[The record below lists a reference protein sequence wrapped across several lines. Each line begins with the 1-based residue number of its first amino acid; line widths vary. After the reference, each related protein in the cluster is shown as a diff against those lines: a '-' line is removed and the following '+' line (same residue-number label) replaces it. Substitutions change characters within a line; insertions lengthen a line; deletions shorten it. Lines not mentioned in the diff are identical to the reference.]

1 MPIVTVPD
9 PISGGAGA
17 AITTTQVINA
27 MWDNSQLRTD
37 ESNARISAG
46 LADVGPAPLIGV
58 PLLDKSYVPP
68 LPPQLQDPNIMDGE
82 AMYNTQL
89 QKLVDLMGQ
98 SIADFFQNYFPL
110 GPYDEAV
117 EWMRKA
123 IVDGGSGLNPGVE
136 TQLWERGK
144 ARLLEES
151 MEAEA
156 SLTESWAARN
166 YPLPPGALVY
176 GLQRI
181 QLDRSRKLAETS
193 RDIAIKSF
201 DTEIENVRFA
211 VKETLDL
218 RSKAMSAMADYIRTL
233 MMGPQTAMQLA
244 TGLAG
249 LELDVN
255 RSLVAL
261 YTAEVQALQPRVQ
274 LAIEDARL
282 QAGTNEAN
290 QRSIVTTAQSK
301 VELAKVAA
309 QMLASQASAGINA
322 INAQTSISGSDSSSG
337 V

>member
-9 PISGGAGA
+9 PITGGAGA
-17 AITTTQVINA
+17 AVTTTQVINA
-27 MWDNSQLRTD
+27 MWDNSQTRTN

-46 LADVGPAPLIGV
+46 LGDVGPAPIIGV
-58 PLLDKSYVPP
+58 PTLDMSYVPP
-68 LPPQLQDPNIMDGE
+68 LAPQLLDPSIMDGE
-82 AMYNTQL
+82 AIYNTQL
-89 QKLVDLMGQ
+89 QKLVDLIGQ
-98 SIADFFQNYFPL
+98 GIADFFQNYFPL
-110 GPYDEAV
+110 GPYDDAV
-117 EWMRKA
+117 EWLRKA
-123 IVDGGSGLNPGVE
+123 IVDGGTGLSAGVE
-136 TQLWERGK
+136 QQLWERGK

-156 SLTESWAARN
+156 SLTESWAARG

-181 QLDRSRKLAETS
+181 QLDRSRKLAEQS

-211 VKETLDL
+211 VQQTLDL

-249 LELDVN
+249 LELDAN
-255 RSLVAL
+255 RSMVAL
-261 YTAEVQALQPRVQ
+261 YSAEVQALQPRVQ

-282 QAGTNEAN
+282 QASTNEAN
-290 QRSIVTTAQSK
+290 QRSIVATAQSK
-301 VELAKVAA
+301 ADLAKAA
-309 QMLASQASAGINA
+309 ATMLASQAAAGINA
-322 INAQTSISGSDSSSG
+322 INAQTQISASDRSD

>member
-9 PISGGAGA
+9 PITGGAGA
-17 AITTTQVINA
+17 AVTTTQVINA
-27 MWDNSQLRTD
+27 MWDNSQTRTN
-37 ESNARISAG
+37 ESNARIATG
-46 LADVGPAPLIGV
+46 LGDIGPAPIIGV
-58 PLLDKSYVPP
+58 PVLDKSYVPP
-68 LPPQLQDPNIMDGE
+68 LPPQLQDPNIMNGE

-89 QKLVDLMGQ
+89 QKLVNLIGQ
-98 SIADFFQNYFPL
+98 GIADFFQNYFPL
-110 GPYDEAV
+110 GPYDQAV
-117 EWMRKA
+117 EWLRKA
-123 IVDGGSGLNPGVE
+123 IVDGGTGINAGVE
-136 TQLWERGK
+136 QQLWQRGK
-144 ARLLEES
+144 ARVLEES
-151 MEAEA
+151 MEAEDN
-156 SLTESWAARN
+156 LTAGWAARG
-166 YPLPPGALVY
+166 YPLPPGALVH

-181 QLDRSRKLAETS
+181 QLDRSRKLAEIS

-211 VKETLDL
+211 VLQTLDL

-255 RSLVAL
+255 RSMVAL
-261 YTAEVQALQPRVQ
+261 YSAEVQALQPRVQ

-290 QRSIVTTAQSK
+290 QRSIVATAQARAD
-301 VELAKVAA
+301 LAKASA
-309 QMLASQASAGINA
+309 QMLGSQASAGINA
-322 INAQTSISGSDSSSG
+322 INASSSISGGDSSA

>member
-9 PISGGAGA
+9 PITGGAGA
-17 AITTTQVINA
+17 AVTTTEVINA

-37 ESNARISAG
+37 EMDARISAG
-46 LADVGPAPLIGV
+46 LADIGPAPIIGQ
-58 PLLDKSYVPP
+58 PTLDQSYVPP
-68 LPPQLQDPNIMDGE
+68 LPPELADPSIMDGE

-89 QKLVDLMGQ
+89 QKLVDLIGQ
-98 SIADFFQNYFPL
+98 GIADFFTNYFPL

-117 EWMRKA
+117 EWCRKA
-123 IVDGGSGLNPGVE
+123 IVDGGTGINTSVE
-136 TQLWERGK
+136 QQLWERGK

-151 MEAEA
+151 LEAEDNLTNQWA
-156 SLTESWAARN
+156 SRN

-181 QLDRSRKLAETS
+181 QLDRSRKLAEQS
-193 RDIAIKSF
+193 RDISVKSF

-249 LELDVN
+249 LELDMN

-261 YTAEVQALQPRVQ
+261 YSAEVTALQPRVQ
-274 LAIEDARL
+274 LSIEEARL
-282 QAGTNEAN
+282 EAGTNEAN
-290 QRSIVTTAQSK
+290 QRSILATAQ
-301 VELAKVAA
+301 AKADMARAAA
-309 QMLASQASAGINA
+309 QMLAAQASAGLNA
-322 INAQTSISGSDSSSG
+322 INAQASISGNDSSS